1 MRAIQSLALRTR
13 TILIYIA
20 RKSHSNSNAV
30 DLNDA
35 REHRYKLPHLNLN
48 RVSGRKEAS
57 ESLKTI
63 TTLLGQSDK
72 SSMICFTYVVRA
84 WSSRVF
90 FFSDIISPHFFNRH
104 PVVVQNL
111 GTLEISHI
119 LILTFVHSYTIQ
131 LLLERRTSRFSKT
144 DD

>member
-63 TTLLGQSDK
+63 KGVGPPTAPSAPATGGAVAAT
-72 SSMICFTYVVRA
+72 IRA
-84 WSSRVF
+84 NVSGAR
-90 FFSDIISPHFFNRH
+90 IIS
-104 PVVVQNL
+104 
-111 GTLEISHI
+111 S
-119 LILTFVHSYTIQ
+119 
-131 LLLERRTSRFSKT
+131 LLLRVLARILDVDTIRANVSGARIIYKPCFLN
-144 DD
+144 